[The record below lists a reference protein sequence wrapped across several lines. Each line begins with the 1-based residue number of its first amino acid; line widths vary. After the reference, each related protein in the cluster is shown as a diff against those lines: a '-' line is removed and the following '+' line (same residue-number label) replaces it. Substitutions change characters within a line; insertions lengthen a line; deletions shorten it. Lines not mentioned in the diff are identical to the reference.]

1 MRVVIWIGLVFDFLL
16 YASGLAVATYY
27 ETPRA
32 GESWT
37 AVLDGRTLIPLRWW
51 QAQSALS
58 VVLDFYIFII
68 PLPVVAKLKMPIQRR
83 IPLVAVFS
91 LALMLVPASSIWPSE
106 RLID

>member
-1 MRVVIWIGLVFDFLL
+1 MRVVIWIGLVFDFFL
-16 YASGLAVATYY
+16 YASGIAVATYY

-68 PLPVVAKLKMPIQRR
+68 PLPVVAKLKLPIPRR
-83 IPLVAVFS
+83 IPLLAVFS
-91 LALMLVPASSIWPSE
+91 LALMLVPTVSRWTSE
-106 RLID
+106 VLRD